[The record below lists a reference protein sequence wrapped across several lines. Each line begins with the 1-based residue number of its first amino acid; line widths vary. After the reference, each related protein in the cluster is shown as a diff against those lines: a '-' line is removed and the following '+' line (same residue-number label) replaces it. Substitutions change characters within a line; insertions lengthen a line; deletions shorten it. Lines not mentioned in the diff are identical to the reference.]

1 MRPINTLTYTRVHSF
16 LAERYLANDFK
27 QMVAPPELPEWKR
40 VSFGGVKASY
50 GKKTQLSLL
59 EQRQSLPIYKL
70 KTELVEVRTIIY
82 AILCDKLQYTC
93 MSVIYL
99 ISVFPLSP
107 PLSRPLGRIRC

>member
-1 MRPINTLTYTRVHSF
+1 MRLINTLTYTRVHSF

-82 AILCDKLQYTC
+82 VTNYSIHVCLLY
-93 MSVIYL
+93 I
-99 ISVFPLSP
+99 
-107 PLSRPLGRIRC
+107 